1 MEIIKSNSLSP
12 RKCDYGDFELKPQ
25 AGWKISQTFIDYES
39 KLLIVSVSNE
49 DRSQWINTGYGR
61 TIPTKEYKIN
71 LQTLSILTLEEWAT
85 YFNYDKVE
93 LISADKRC
101 KLISQRIFEPERNS
115 DGIKE
120 ELYDLTSNQVISKS
134 DSVAFRKDKRENL
147 LESHYRMQNEKD
159 EQKRILDAK
168 PTLEQYYLDQLEK
181 VTNHDDILYYYD
193 ELNVFQLRYADTQFI
208 LSGSGKLPTDSKEWK
223 SMKFDLIRKYNNLD
237 EFWYEF
243 ITHEK
248 WYVRFK
254 HLHDLNSTK
263 VLVLAKHI
271 ISFFNELRRT
281 HAFTYKEYNHI
292 NNWNNL
298 VWSDEYKSTELKQW
312 CSNCYKEVYYQV
324 RYPKYIC
331 WECMTKSKY
340 DEKGNLLEFSN
351 LSITGGF
358 RITYKDSNGNTLRE
372 DETQEYC
379 ECIIDDKLFFAQEA
393 KFGGIVIQKKEV
405 KI

>member
-12 RKCDYGDFELKPQ
+12 RKCDYGDFELQPET
-25 AGWKISQTFIDYES
+25 GWKISETFIDYES

-71 LQTLSILTLEEWAT
+71 LQTLSILSPEEWQK

-93 LISADKRC
+93 LISEDKRC

-115 DGIKE
+115 DGYQE
-120 ELYDLTSNQVISKS
+120 ELYDLITNERISRGS
-134 DSVAFRKDKRENL
+134 SIAFRKEKRENL
-147 LESHYRMQNEKD
+147 MESHYRMLNEK
-159 EQKRILDAK
+159 EKQKQILDAK
-168 PTLEQYYLDQLEK
+168 PTLEQYYLKRLEEL
-181 VTNHDDILYYYD
+181 TNHDDILYYYD
-193 ELNVFQLRYADTQFI
+193 DLNVFHLRYSDKQFI

-223 SMKFDLIRKYNNLD
+223 SMKFDLIRSYNNLD
-237 EFWYEF
+237 EFWNEF
-243 ITHEK
+243 ITLEK

-254 HLHDLNSTK
+254 HLHAHGLNSTK
-263 VLVLAKHI
+263 ALLLAKHI

-281 HAFTYKEYNHI
+281 HDFKYQDYNHI
-292 NNWNNL
+292 NNWSNL

-358 RITYKDSNGNTLRE
+358 RITYKDSNGKTIRE
-372 DETQEYC
+372 VETEDYC

-393 KFGGIVIQKKEV
+393 KFGGIVIQKKD
-405 KI
+405 